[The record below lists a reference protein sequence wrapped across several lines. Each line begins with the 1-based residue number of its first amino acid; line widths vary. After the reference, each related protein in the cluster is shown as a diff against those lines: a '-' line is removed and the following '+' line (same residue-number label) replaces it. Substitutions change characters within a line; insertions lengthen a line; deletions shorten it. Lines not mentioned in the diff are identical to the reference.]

1 MSRPSMFIGSS
12 SEGKEIAQHVR
23 AQLTDNA
30 EVTIWNEGPFGLG
43 HGTLESLVKALDQ
56 FDFAV
61 LVLTPD
67 DMVESRENMMQSPRD
82 NSSL

>member
-12 SEGKEIAQHVR
+12 SEGKTIAQCVR
-23 AQLTDNA
+23 SQLADDA
-30 EVTIWNEGPFGLG
+30 DVTIWNEGPFGLG
-43 HGTLESLVKALDQ
+43 QGTLESLVTALDQ

-67 DMVESRENMMQSPRD
+67 DMVESRENTMDSW
-82 NSSL
+82 